1 MPPERIGW
9 GPGPL
14 TLARRATHRWRY
26 AARSRPGRVCLLE
39 APQPGTRFAAATA
52 FWINRRSRTWSAVR
66 NGCAADADLVWVL
79 SQDPLD
85 PAARTWLRAR
95 IPCGVPVLNPPEVHD
110 AYHAADAFPRLAAAG
125 VRVPRTT
132 FDASDVGRTPV
143 LHKPVGAQGRTE
155 WTVYRG
161 PRPGHRTFAVEDGR
175 GPDGRHRRYRAFVL
189 GDLVLPEDVIVADVP
204 EARARTLVAV
214 ERSFALTAHE
224 RAQLL
229 LLART
234 LGLQFCGVDFLRRR
248 TDGQPVF
255 LDVNA
260 YPTVV
265 GAWSGDMPA
274 GDRGQWHVF
283 DNAARL
289 GLPEPGGRPVWE
301 QVDDALLALAAPP
314 TREAVRAT

>member
-1 MPPERIGW
+1 
-9 GPGPL
+9 L
-14 TLARRATHRWRY
+14 
-26 AARSRPGRVCLLE
+26 CLLE
-39 APQPGTRFAAATA
+39 HPQRGTRFAAATA
-52 FWINRRSRTWSAVR
+52 FWINQRSRTWSAVR
-66 NGCAADADLVWVL
+66 NGRAADADLVWVL
-79 SQDPLD
+79 SQDPLG
-85 PAARTWLRAR
+85 PAARAWLRAR
-95 IPCGVPVLNPPEVHD
+95 IPPGVPVLNPPEVHD

-132 FDASDVGRTPV
+132 FDASDVGRTPCCTS
-143 LHKPVGAQGRTE
+143 PWACRAARSGRST
-155 WTVYRG
+155 
-161 PRPGHRTFAVEDGR
+161 A
-175 GPDGRHRRYRAFVL
+175 
-189 GDLVLPEDVIVADVP
+189 
-204 EARARTLVAV
+204 ARAPATGRSRSRTAAV
-214 ERSFALTAHE
+214 PTGGTAATGRSCWATWCCPRTSSWPTCRRRAPARSWPWSAPSPSTAHE

-229 LLART
+229 LLTRT

-248 TDGQPVF
+248 TDGMPVF

-301 QVDDALLALAAPP
+301 QVDDALLALAAAPA
-314 TREAVRAT
+314 REAVRAA